1 MTRELELLLS
11 RRWILKSADK
21 ELYYKVRDALGD
33 IRKFSSEKLGCHV
46 TENPLL
52 VKMEKIPAIPESF
65 MGIQDFTSTRE
76 YAYLCVLLM
85 FLEDKDAQEQFI
97 LSQLTEYIASN
108 MPSEPVDWTL
118 YTNRRC
124 LIKVLRYAV
133 KQGMIAVTDGSDDD
147 FMDNSAG
154 EVLYENTGASR
165 YFMRNFSND
174 IMTFSR
180 PEDFSRSEWFE
191 IDEDRGV
198 ARRQR
203 VYKRLI
209 FAPGMYR
216 IDGSPEDFEYLKNQ
230 GNNLREGLER
240 IFDCRI
246 HIHKGSAF
254 LISGDG
260 CRMGEVFPGN
270 NVISDILL
278 MCCAEI
284 RQRIESG
291 AWKTANDDTCSV
303 DIVEFDNMIREV
315 REKYRTGFTKNY
327 REMPEGEFVRNM
339 TAELERW
346 MFIRTDDKNHQ
357 IMIYPAAGK
366 IEGSYP
372 EDYSASEDQTG
383 EDMHEQ
389 QMAGE

>member
-1 MTRELELLLS
+1 MTRELELLMS
-11 RRWILKSADK
+11 RRWILKSDDK
-21 ELYYKVRDALGD
+21 ELYYKVRDSLAE
-33 IRKFSSEKLGCHV
+33 IRKFSSEKLGCYIM
-46 TENPLL
+46 ENPLL

-65 MGIQDFTSTRE
+65 MGIQDFTTMRE

-97 LSQLTEYIASN
+97 LSQLTEYISSN
-108 MPSEPVDWTL
+108 MPSEPVNWTI

-147 FMDNSAG
+147 FMDDSVG
-154 EVLYENTGASR
+154 EVLYENTGVSR

-174 IMTFSR
+174 IMEFSR

-191 IDEDRGV
+191 IDEDRGI

-203 VYKRLI
+203 VYKRLM

-216 IDGSPEDFEYLKNQ
+216 RDGSPEDFEYLKNQ
-230 GNNLREGLER
+230 GNKLRETLEGM
-240 IFDCRI
+240 FDCRV

-260 CRMGEVFPGN
+260 CRMGDVFPGN

-284 RQRIESG
+284 RNRIKSG
-291 AWKTANDDTCSV
+291 AWIVSSDDTCSI
-303 DIVEFDNMIREV
+303 DIVEFENMIRYV
-315 REKYRTGFTKNY
+315 RKKCRSGFTKNY
-327 REMPEGEFVRNM
+327 REMPEGEFVKSVS
-339 TAELERW
+339 AEMERW
-346 MFIRTDDKNHQ
+346 MFVRISDNEHQ
-357 IMIYPAAGK
+357 VIIYPAAGK

-372 EDYSASEDQTG
+372 DDYIGSDGKAMEEQY
-383 EDMHEQ
+383 EQ
-389 QMAGE
+389 QMAGK

>member
-1 MTRELELLLS
+1 MTRELELLMS
-11 RRWILKSADK
+11 RRWILKSDDK
-21 ELYYKVRDALGD
+21 ELYYRVRDSLAE
-33 IRKFSSEKLGCHV
+33 IRRFSSEKLGCYIM
-46 TENPLL
+46 ENPLL

-65 MGIQDFTSTRE
+65 MGIQDFATIHE

-97 LSQLTEYIASN
+97 LSQLTEYISSN
-108 MPSEPVDWTL
+108 MPSEPVDWTV

-147 FMDNSAG
+147 FMDDSVG
-154 EVLYENTGASR
+154 EVLYENTGVSR

-174 IMTFSR
+174 IMEFSR

-191 IDEDRGV
+191 IDEDRGI

-203 VYKRLI
+203 VYKRLM

-216 IDGSPEDFEYLKNQ
+216 RDGSPEDFEYLKNQ
-230 GNNLREGLER
+230 GNKLRETLEGM
-240 IFDCRI
+240 FDCRV

-254 LISGDG
+254 LISGGG
-260 CRMGEVFPGN
+260 CRMGDVFPGN

-278 MCCAEI
+278 MCCTEI
-284 RQRIESG
+284 RNRIKSG
-291 AWKTANDDTCSV
+291 VWMLSSDDTCSI
-303 DIVEFDNMIREV
+303 DIVEFENMIRNV
-315 REKYRTGFTKNY
+315 RKECRSGFTKNY
-327 REMPEGEFVRNM
+327 REMPEGEFIKSVS
-339 TAELERW
+339 AEMERW
-346 MFIRTDDKNHQ
+346 MFVRIIDNEHQ
-357 IMIYPAAGK
+357 VIIYPAAGK

-372 EDYSASEDQTG
+372 DDYSGSDGKAMEAQY
-383 EDMHEQ
+383 E
-389 QMAGE
+389 

>member
-1 MTRELELLLS
+1 MISELELLLN

-21 ELYYKVRDALGD
+21 ELYYRVRDSLREV
-33 IRKFSSEKLGCHV
+33 RKFSSEKLGCNIV
-46 TENPLL
+46 ENPLL
-52 VKMEKIPAIPESF
+52 VKMEKIPAVPERF
-65 MGIQDFTSTRE
+65 MGIQEFSSKQE

-118 YTNRRC
+118 YTNRRY

-147 FMDNSAG
+147 FMDDAAG

-165 YFMRNFSND
+165 YFMRNFSRD

-180 PEDFSRSEWFE
+180 PGEFSKSEWLE
-191 IDEDRGV
+191 IDEDRGI

-216 IDGSPEDFEYLKNQ
+216 TDGSHEDFEYLKNQ
-230 GNNLREGLER
+230 GNNLRNVLENM
-240 IFDCRI
+240 FDCRV

-260 CRMGEVFPGN
+260 CRMGETFPGN

-278 MCCAEI
+278 MCCGAI
-284 RQRIESG
+284 RQRVEEGLWTLS
-291 AWKTANDDTCSV
+291 ADDTCVV
-303 DIVEFDNMIREV
+303 DIVEFDDMLSEV
-315 REKYRTGFTKNY
+315 RKNYRSGFTKNY
-327 REMPEGEFVRNM
+327 REMPEGEFVKNV
-339 TAELERW
+339 TEELERW
-346 MFIRTDDKNHQ
+346 MFIRKNENTHQ
-357 IMIYPAAGK
+357 VMIYPAAGK
-366 IEGSYP
+366 IQGSYP
-372 EDYSASEDQTG
+372 DDYTPADDITG
-383 EDMHEQ
+383 EK
-389 QMAGE
+389 

>member
-1 MTRELELLLS
+1 MTKELELLLN
-11 RRWILKSADK
+11 RRWILKSTDK
-21 ELYYKVRDALGD
+21 ELYYRVRDALGE
-33 IRKFSSEKLGCHV
+33 IKKFSSEKLGCYIM
-46 TENPLL
+46 ENPML

-65 MGIQDFTSTRE
+65 MGIRDFTTNQE

-108 MPSEPVDWTL
+108 MPSEPVDWTF
-118 YTNRRC
+118 YKNRRC

-133 KQGMIAVTDGSDDD
+133 KQGIIAVTDGRDDD
-147 FMDNSAG
+147 FIDDYSG
-154 EVLYENTGASR
+154 EVLYENTGVSR

-174 IMTFSR
+174 IMSFSR
-180 PEDFSRSEWFE
+180 PEDFNKSEWFE
-191 IDEDRGV
+191 IDEDRGI

-203 VYKRLI
+203 VYKRLL

-216 IDGSPEDFEYLKNQ
+216 ADGSPEDFEYLKNQ
-230 GNNLREGLER
+230 GNNLRENLER
-240 IFDCRI
+240 MFDCRVNI
-246 HIHKGSAF
+246 HRGSAF

-284 RQRIESG
+284 RQRMESG
-291 AWKTANDDTCSV
+291 VWKTAADDTCSV
-303 DIVEFDNMIREV
+303 DVVEFENMIREV
-315 REKYRTGFTKNY
+315 REKYSSGFTKNY
-327 REMPEGEFVRNM
+327 RELPDGEFVNDVKE
-339 TAELERW
+339 ELERW
-346 MFIRTDDKNHQ
+346 MFIRTNGKTHQ
-357 IMIYPAAGK
+357 VTIYPAAGK

-372 EDYSASEDQTG
+372 EDYSALEGKTVG
-383 EDMHEQ
+383 
-389 QMAGE
+389 GNR